1 MRARAW
7 LAVAVLGL
15 VGVLM
20 LGVFP
25 ARTLLA
31 QRAERREVAARIADL
46 TTRNRDLQAQ
56 ADLLNTPSEIERL
69 ARQHYDLVRPGE
81 EVFSIVPPQP
91 APPPATTS
99 VGRPYEPGW
108 GRRLMTRLLEVF

>member
-1 MRARAW
+1 
-7 LAVAVLGL
+7 VALLGL

-31 QRAERREVAARIADL
+31 QRADRREVAARIADL

-56 ADLLNTPSEIERL
+56 ADLLNSPAEIERL

-81 EVFSIVPPQP
+81 EIFAIVSPQP
-91 APPPATTS
+91 TPPAAASTA
-99 VGRPYEPGW
+99 RPSEPGL
-108 GRRLMTRLLEVF
+108 GRRLMTRLLDVF